1 MIPSSLKSYSGTDAV
16 FDTLSKSFSSSV
28 SSILS
33 LRHGARCPREGEGAT
48 IQDEIGRAGEKE
60 DTIERRSLK
69 NQKRKY
75 KLFWCLEGERTQV
88 GRREASAPHQC
99 QSLLAVWRTVEHC
112 HRG

>member
-16 FDTLSKSFSSSV
+16 FDTLSKSFSSSAPF
-28 SSILS
+28 SYCAT
-33 LRHGARCPREGEGAT
+33 GACCPREGEGAT

-60 DTIERRSLK
+60 DATERRSMK
-69 NQKRKY
+69 NRKRKY

-88 GRREASAPHQC
+88 GRWEASAPHQC